1 MRRKS
6 GPRES
11 TIVNHEE
18 GELKKNHPLL
28 EARHAWVRR
37 GIKLCFENLSTN
49 DHKSTMAVEEPLG
62 DPGARVF
69 EVFLK
74 VSQTMA
80 FRVFDL

>member
-49 DHKSTMAVEEPLG
+49 DHPTINPLWRFG
-62 DPGARVF
+62 YLICED
-69 EVFLK
+69 
-74 VSQTMA
+74 
-80 FRVFDL
+80 DN

>member
-37 GIKLCFENLSTN
+37 GIKLHLIEIE
-49 DHKSTMAVEEPLG
+49 KALG
-62 DPGARVF
+62 SGIFNKITR
-69 EVFLK
+69 
-74 VSQTMA
+74 
-80 FRVFDL
+80 R